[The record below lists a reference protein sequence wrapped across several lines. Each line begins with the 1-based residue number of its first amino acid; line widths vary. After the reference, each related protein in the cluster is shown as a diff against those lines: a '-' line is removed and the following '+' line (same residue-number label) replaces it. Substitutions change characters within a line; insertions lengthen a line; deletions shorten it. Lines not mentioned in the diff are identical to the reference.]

1 MFQPSAPAQSGLHES
16 LALPLPAAR
25 ADAALPLNLTLSP
38 GAQSG
43 LRGSLAA
50 APLAARAEL
59 AAAAEAAGLLRAGGD
74 AAEVAEALLGCLDRA
89 LAPPGGAA
97 AALSPGRGSALIQ
110 LFSLRVEEV
119 RRATQ
124 DALRQTWPRGRNLG
138 TVALCLLYGGVR
150 ATACQSG

>member
-1 MFQPSAPAQSGLHES
+1 MAQTPA
-16 LALPLPAAR
+16 
-25 ADAALPLNLTLSP
+25 LTSCS

-110 LFSLRVEEV
+110 QLFSLRVEEV
-119 RRATQ
+119 RCLSLYLTLLRA
-124 DALRQTWPRGRNLG
+124 
-138 TVALCLLYGGVR
+138 C
-150 ATACQSG
+150 